1 MRACLGDTTQFNIL
15 EVICCL
21 PPTLPGLESKH
32 SEWMGGLPSAVTH
45 LYAGDAFLPSPPPN
59 PHAPH
64 FHLLWRYFYFAF
76 FIWFLQVSL
85 LPLSPSF
92 APFLPL
98 PSDVC
103 PLTSPIRFSP
113 VIRLKV
119 KITSISFS
127 GHFCLLTSAGIWRN
141 KQRGENRTTV
151 REVMEPFLTKLFGV
165 CVMKHANEAPSQD
178 SMETLFLSN
187 PISAQQPRST
197 KGPDWSL
204 SLASGRSR
212 PKMSPALAWSSLLLH
227 AHSSAMRPSKWTT
240 CCYGKCLSW

>member
-21 PPTLPGLESKH
+21 PPPPHYSQVFNQK
-32 SEWMGGLPSAVTH
+32 WMGGLPSAVTH
-45 LYAGDAFLPSPPPN
+45 LYAGDAFLPSPL
-59 PHAPH
+59 H
-64 FHLLWRYFYFAF
+64 HLLWRYFYFAF

-92 APFLPL
+92 APFPPL
-98 PSDVC
+98 LSDVR
-103 PLTSPIRFSP
+103 PLASPIRFSP

-127 GHFCLLTSAGIWRN
+127 GPFCLLTSAGIWRN
-141 KQRGENRTTV
+141 KQRGENRTAV

-165 CVMKHANEAPSQD
+165 CVMKHANEACSQD
-178 SMETLFLSN
+178 SVETLFLSN

-197 KGPDWSL
+197 KGPDQSFV
-204 SLASGRSR
+204 S
-212 PKMSPALAWSSLLLH
+212 
-227 AHSSAMRPSKWTT
+227 
-240 CCYGKCLSW
+240 CFGKKRA